1 MKNKEKGLFL
11 LELAISALSGEPL
24 YQDLTGD
31 DVYADDKG
39 VEGVPLVLV
48 TKALKY
54 LKEKDA

>member
-24 YQDLTGD
+24 YQDSTGH
-31 DVYADDKG
+31 DVYVDDED
-39 VEGVPLVLV
+39 VAGVPLVFV

>member
-1 MKNKEKGLFL
+1 MKNREKGLFL
-11 LELAISALSGEPL
+11 LELAISALNGEPL
-24 YQDLTGD
+24 YQDSTGD

-39 VEGVPLVLV
+39 VEGVPLVFV